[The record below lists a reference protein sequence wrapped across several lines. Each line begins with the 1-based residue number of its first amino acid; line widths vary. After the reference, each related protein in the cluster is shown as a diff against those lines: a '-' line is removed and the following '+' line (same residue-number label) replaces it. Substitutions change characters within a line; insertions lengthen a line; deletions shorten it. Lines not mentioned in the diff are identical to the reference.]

1 MQVIVIHYAY
11 HIEGCNGYG
20 RDQLMT
26 LTKDDLEWLN
36 RIGVDNRRM
45 KSIIENQEKV
55 DKINAMWEQWNM
67 RIETIKK
74 LLAEIKKLKGR

>member
-1 MQVIVIHYAY
+1 
-11 HIEGCNGYG
+11 
-20 RDQLMT
+20 MT
-26 LTKDDLEWLN
+26 LTKEDFEWLN